1 MPLVRKKSP
10 EEVIV
15 RISPSRNTI
24 IVQERSPGG
33 VLSYDKLP
41 EVIKNW

>member
-1 MPLVRKKSP
+1 MPLVRKESP

-33 VLSYDKLP
+33 VLSYREIDP
-41 EVIKNW
+41 VE